1 MFRGRLVKQK
11 IALEGLTLALVML
24 VCQLILILAMS
35 AVWFYL
41 TGASAGYSAL
51 YGGGMYWVP
60 QALFTLWVL
69 RRKVTTESVGLVLR
83 DFYGGAG
90 IKLISTTGL
99 FALMFGAGVEV
110 VTVSFFATYI
120 LALVVQWMVSF
131 TLNNHY

>member
-1 MFRGRLVKQK
+1 MKQK

-41 TGASAGYSAL
+41 TGAGAGYSAL

-60 QALFTLWVL
+60 QALFTVWVL

-90 IKLISTTGL
+90 IKLVSTAGL
-99 FALMFGAGVEV
+99 FALLFGAKVEV

-120 LALVVQWMVSF
+120 LALVVQWIVSF

>member
-11 IALEGLTLALVML
+11 LALEGLTLALVML

-35 AVWFYL
+35 AIWYYQS
-41 TGASAGYSAL
+41 GARAGYSAL

-60 QALFTLWVL
+60 QALFTVWVL
-69 RRKVTTESVGLVLR
+69 RRKVTAESVGLVLR

-90 IKLISTTGL
+90 IKLISTAGL
-99 FALMFGAGVEV
+99 FALLFGAGVEV

>member
-11 IALEGLTLALVML
+11 IALKGLTLALAML
-24 VCQLILILAMS
+24 VCQLVLILAI
-35 AVWFYL
+35 ATVWFYQ
-41 TGASAGYSAL
+41 AGEFAGQSSL

-69 RRKVTTESVGLVLR
+69 RRKVTKESVGLVLR

-90 IKLISTTGL
+90 IKLITTTGL
-99 FALMFGAGVEV
+99 FALLFGAGIEV
-110 VTVSFFATYI
+110 DTASFFATYI
-120 LALVVQWMVSF
+120 LALVVQWIVSF

>member
-1 MFRGRLVKQK
+1 MFRGTLVKQK

-24 VCQLILILAMS
+24 VCQLVLILAMS
-35 AVWFYL
+35 AVWYYL
-41 TGASAGYSAL
+41 TGASAGYSSL

-60 QALFTLWVL
+60 QALFTVWVL
-69 RRKVTTESVGLVLR
+69 RRKVDAESVGLVLR

-90 IKLISTTGL
+90 IKLITTTGL
-99 FALMFGAGVEV
+99 FGLLFGAGVEV
-110 VTVSFFATYI
+110 HTASFFTTYI

>member
-1 MFRGRLVKQK
+1 
-11 IALEGLTLALVML
+11 
-24 VCQLILILAMS
+24 
-35 AVWFYL
+35 
-41 TGASAGYSAL
+41 
-51 YGGGMYWVP
+51 MYWVP
-60 QALFTLWVL
+60 QALFTVWVL

-120 LALVVQWMVSF
+120 LALVVQWIVSF

>member
-11 IALEGLTLALVML
+11 LALEGLTLALVML

-60 QALFTLWVL
+60 QALFTVWVL

-90 IKLISTTGL
+90 IKLMSTAGL
-99 FALMFGAGVEV
+99 FALLSSAGVEV

>member
-1 MFRGRLVKQK
+1 MKQK

-24 VCQLILILAMS
+24 ACQLVLILAMGT
-35 AVWFYL
+35 VWFYL
-41 TGASAGYSAL
+41 AGADAGYSSL

-69 RRKVTTESVGLVLR
+69 RRKVTAESVGLVLW

-90 IKLISTTGL
+90 IKLVTTTGL
-99 FALMFGAGVEV
+99 FTLLFGAGIEV
-110 VTVSFFATYI
+110 HVASFFATYI

>member
-1 MFRGRLVKQK
+1 MKQK
-11 IALEGLTLALVML
+11 IALEGFTLAWVML

-35 AVWFYL
+35 AVWFYQIS
-41 TGASAGYSAL
+41 ASAGYSAL

-60 QALFTLWVL
+60 QALFTVWVL

-90 IKLISTTGL
+90 IKLVSTAGL
-99 FALMFGAGVEV
+99 FALLFGAKVEV
-110 VTVSFFATYI
+110 VTVSFFATYV
-120 LALVVQWMVSF
+120 LALVVQWIVSF